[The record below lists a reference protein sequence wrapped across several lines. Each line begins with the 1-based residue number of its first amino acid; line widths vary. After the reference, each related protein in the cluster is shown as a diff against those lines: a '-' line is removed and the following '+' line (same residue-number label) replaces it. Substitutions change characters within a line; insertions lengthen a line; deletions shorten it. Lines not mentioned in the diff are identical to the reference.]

1 MSEQLGINIDPQ
13 TLTLRCLQ
21 KHKLTQRAAL
31 DAIKGVSEVAYK
43 ENAVKMAIDL
53 VEKELKEIAFAC
65 ETMPDKKTRVIKEPE
80 LVLQKFDELLVK
92 I

>member
-13 TLTLRCLQ
+13 VLTLKCLQ
-21 KHKLTQRAAL
+21 QNELTQRAAL

-43 ENAVKMAIDL
+43 ENAVKMAVDA

-65 ETMPDKKTRVIKEPE
+65 EEVPGKKARIIKEPE
-80 LVLQKFDELLVK
+80 QVLQKFDELLVK

>member
-1 MSEQLGINIDPQ
+1 MYSSWSATDEIN
-13 TLTLRCLQ
+13 LVLR
-21 KHKLTQRAAL
+21 RVGSAFEGE
-31 DAIKGVSEVAYK
+31 DSVSL
-43 ENAVKMAIDL
+43 VKMAIDT